1 MPNYICV
8 YFSVRMDSF
17 PKNYTD
23 GDYFLYI
30 YQYKKGH
37 HIRVATCIREI
48 EMHFWCSTRR
58 RAYNKD
64 ECAALGLGIDFLKD
78 YYTATST
85 YFTARM
91 VVGQNKPVRLS
102 EFEYE
107 LAAPFMENMECARLG
122 RLKAGNVLKHRAWSN
137 LALLRKRA
145 RAVLPT
151 TIPALS
157 FTNIMAL
164 YK

>member
-1 MPNYICV
+1 
-8 YFSVRMDSF
+8 MDSF
-17 PKNYTD
+17 PKDYTD

-37 HIRVATCIREI
+37 HIRVATSIREI

-58 RAYNKD
+58 RSYNKE
-64 ECAALGLGIDFLKD
+64 ECAALGLGVDFLRD

-91 VVGQNKPVRLS
+91 IIGQNQPMRLS
-102 EFEYE
+102 EFENE
-107 LAAPFMENMECARLG
+107 LMEPFRENMERARLG
-122 RLKAGNVLKHRAWSN
+122 RLKEGHRLKHRSWSN
-137 LALLRKRA
+137 LAILRKRA
-145 RAVLPT
+145 RAVLPNP
-151 TIPALS
+151 IPIIS
-157 FTNIMAL
+157 FTNDKAL